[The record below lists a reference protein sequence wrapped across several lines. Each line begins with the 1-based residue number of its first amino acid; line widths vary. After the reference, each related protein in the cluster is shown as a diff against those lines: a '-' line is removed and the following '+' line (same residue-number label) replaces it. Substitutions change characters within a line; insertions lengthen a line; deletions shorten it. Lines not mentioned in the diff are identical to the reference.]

1 METGMDAVI
10 EQPRRHGWIIG
21 LISAGHFLSHFY
33 YMSLPPMFL
42 LLKAEFG
49 VSYIELGAAMT
60 AYGFLGGFIQA
71 PVGFLVDHLGPRKV
85 LLAGLGLNAIAIML
99 IGFVDAYW
107 VLVLLAVFAGIGNS
121 VFHPADYAILSGSI
135 DDERIG
141 RAFSTHTFFGFFGT
155 ACAPP
160 VMLASAS
167 LFGWRTSFIII
178 GLAGVLV
185 WALIAA
191 RGHLLE
197 GGQASPATPSAKNKT
212 ASHDRTGFN
221 LLLSPP
227 ILLFLMFFVSYGV
240 ASGGLSAFT
249 ASALINLHGLSL
261 DVANM
266 ALTGLLFGVAGGVF
280 AAGFVVDRSD
290 RHTLLA
296 SCALGLSLLCVGLP
310 ALLSVPG
317 IVFVG
322 VMSCVGFGM
331 GAVLPPRD
339 LMIRAISPPGDM
351 GKVFGFVF
359 VGFSI
364 GGAGSPLLFGW
375 LLDNGQPSVIFILSA
390 VFLALALGSLLLA
403 QRLARN
409 L

>member
-10 EQPRRHGWIIG
+10 DQPRRYGWVLG

-33 YMSLPPMFL
+33 FMALPPMFL

-49 VSYIELGAAMT
+49 VSYVELGAAMT

-85 LLAGLGLNAIAIML
+85 LLAGLGLNAVAITL

-107 VLVLLAVFAGIGNS
+107 VLVMLAVFAGIGNS

-135 DDERIG
+135 DEERVG

-160 VMLASAS
+160 VMLAGAA
-167 LFGWRTSFIII
+167 LFGWRASFIII

-191 RGHLLE
+191 RGHMLE
-197 GGQASPATPSAKNKT
+197 GAQANSANPSAQNK
-212 ASHDRTGFN
+212 AVSHDRTGFN

-227 ILLFLMFFVSYGV
+227 VLLFLMFFVSYGV

-249 ASALINLHGLSL
+249 ASALINLHGLSPE
-261 DVANM
+261 VANM
-266 ALTGLLFGVAGGVF
+266 ALTGLLFGVAGGIF
-280 AAGFVVDRSD
+280 AAGFVVDRSN
-290 RHTLLA
+290 RHMLLA
-296 SCALGLSLLCVGLP
+296 TCALGLSLMCVGLP
-310 ALLSVPG
+310 ALLEAPG

-322 VMSCVGFGM
+322 IMSCVGFGM

-375 LLDNGQPSVIFILSA
+375 LLDKGQPSVIFILSA
-390 VFLALALGSLLLA
+390 VFLTLALASLLLA
-403 QRLARN
+403 QRLSRN

>member
-1 METGMDAVI
+1 MDAVI

-121 VFHPADYAILSGSI
+121 VFPPADYAILSGSI

-178 GLAGVLV
+178 G
-185 WALIAA
+185 
-191 RGHLLE
+191 
-197 GGQASPATPSAKNKT
+197 
-212 ASHDRTGFN
+212 
-221 LLLSPP
+221 
-227 ILLFLMFFVSYGV
+227 
-240 ASGGLSAFT
+240 
-249 ASALINLHGLSL
+249 
-261 DVANM
+261 
-266 ALTGLLFGVAGGVF
+266 
-280 AAGFVVDRSD
+280 
-290 RHTLLA
+290 
-296 SCALGLSLLCVGLP
+296 
-310 ALLSVPG
+310 
-317 IVFVG
+317 
-322 VMSCVGFGM
+322 
-331 GAVLPPRD
+331 
-339 LMIRAISPPGDM
+339 
-351 GKVFGFVF
+351 
-359 VGFSI
+359 
-364 GGAGSPLLFGW
+364 
-375 LLDNGQPSVIFILSA
+375 
-390 VFLALALGSLLLA
+390 
-403 QRLARN
+403 
-409 L
+409 